1 MASTTERQTTF
12 NGLPIS
18 TAITYLLKANST
30 VLAGTLGMQVA
41 GKTQKAATGQTGA
54 VLLGVAQ
61 STYANTT
68 GSDVTRTAPMVFKR
82 GYCYLKN
89 SGNDPVVAA
98 DLGGPV
104 LVEDEDTVK
113 TGTAGAGDMV
123 VTALEI
129 QGTQVLCL
137 VGP

>member
-1 MASTTERQTTF
+1 MATTTERSTVF
-12 NGLPIS
+12 NGLPRS
-18 TAITYLLKANST
+18 AAITYLLKASST

-41 GKTQKAATGQTGA
+41 GKTQKAATGQAGA
-54 VLLGVAQ
+54 VLLGIAEQ
-61 STYANTT
+61 TYANTT

-82 GYCYLKN
+82 GLCYLKN
-89 SGNDPVVAA
+89 STGAPVVPA
-98 DLGGPV
+98 DIGGSI

-113 TGTAGAGDMV
+113 TGSAGAGDMV

-137 VGP
+137 VGN